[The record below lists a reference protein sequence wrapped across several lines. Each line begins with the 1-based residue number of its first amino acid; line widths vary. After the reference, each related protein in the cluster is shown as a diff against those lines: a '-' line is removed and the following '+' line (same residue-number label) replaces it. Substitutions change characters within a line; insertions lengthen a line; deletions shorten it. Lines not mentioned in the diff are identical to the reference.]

1 MDLRLEMLSDKSERI
16 HRSAFGL
23 SRRGVRVNDKQT
35 KSLRSNLAWRAIA
48 LKCDYGEFP
57 WVIKMV
63 TKERRADVRGDFT
76 FQIKYKIMTTEE
88 FEDLKRFDEEIFSS
102 SNKGHSVDIIA
113 SEISTE
119 STANAALISYI
130 LQIDEKL
137 DQILELLSKDGS
149 AAVPFRPGFGQ
160 NISGSGMQ
168 IVIEHPVESGQIINA
183 KFFLSKRPLVF
194 MDIFGKVIRLIR
206 EDEDGRVLYKVGIKF
221 LDLNISDRERIIA
234 SVFQRQREIL
244 RKSKSK
250 S

>member
-1 MDLRLEMLSDKSERI
+1 VDLRLEMLSDKSERI
-16 HRSAFGL
+16 HRSAFVL

-119 STANAALISYI
+119 STANAALINYV

-137 DQILELLSKDGS
+137 DQILELLSKDRS
-149 AAVPFRPGFGQ
+149 AAASFCPGLGK

-168 IVIEHPVESGQIINA
+168 IAIEQPVVSGQIINA
-183 KFFLSKRPLVF
+183 KFFLSKLPLVF
-194 MDIFGKVIRLIR
+194 MDIFGQVIRVVQ
-206 EDEDGRVLYKVGIKF
+206 EDGDGRVLYKVGIKF

-234 SVFQRQREIL
+234 SVFQKQRKDL
-244 RKSKSK
+244 RKRKNKS
-250 S
+250 